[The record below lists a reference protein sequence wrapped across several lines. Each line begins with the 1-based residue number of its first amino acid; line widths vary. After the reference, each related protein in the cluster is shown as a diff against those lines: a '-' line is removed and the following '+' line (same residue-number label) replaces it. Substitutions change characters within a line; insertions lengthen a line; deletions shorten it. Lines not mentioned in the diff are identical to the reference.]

1 MTNLSTRSMKQ
12 PKFVINAEPVCFVKP
27 YQPVSETISIS
38 RRGDK
43 QHTAPLYI
51 ALTDEDIQLSDDYQR
66 ELQAQ
71 GVDKLADALQDSL
84 AALEE
89 CHYTGVITQTIED
102 EISRCRDF
110 AERLRHPIVS
120 SCLCDSCNDW
130 PRGGCSSTCAAYA
143 ASKSDNVMVASIK
156 ARMLGKSGV
165 NL

>member
-1 MTNLSTRSMKQ
+1 MNNASTNNMKQ
-12 PKFVINAEPVCFVKP
+12 SKFVITAEPVCFVKP
-27 YQPVSETISIS
+27 YQPVTETISIS
-38 RRGDK
+38 RRGDR
-43 QHTAPLYI
+43 QHTTPLYI
-51 ALTDEDIQLSDDYQR
+51 ALSDDDIQLSDDYLR

-89 CHYTGVITQTIED
+89 CHYTGVVTQTIQD
-102 EISRCRDF
+102 EISRCRAF

-130 PRGGCSSTCAAYA
+130 PRGGCNSTCSAYEP
-143 ASKSDNVMVASIK
+143 SKPDSLMLASIR
-156 ARMLGKSGV
+156 ARMLGESGV

>member
-12 PKFVINAEPVCFVKP
+12 PNFVITAKPVCFVKP

-38 RRGDK
+38 RHGDK
-43 QHTAPLYI
+43 QHTSPLYI
-51 ALTDEDIQLSDDYQR
+51 ALSDEDIQLSDDYQR

-130 PRGGCSSTCAAYA
+130 MRGGCSSTCVAYGVSEFDKTFAINAAVR
-143 ASKSDNVMVASIK
+143 KK
-156 ARMLGKSGV
+156 GV